1 LPESPSPPNLILC
14 NPIYIKYV
22 SNKPFEENL
31 WDFIFDQVKRKS
43 DPAEDG
49 AGKGGYAGVADMGV
63 SEVEVL
69 VDDEDERRDG
79 KGGKEA

>member
-1 LPESPSPPNLILC
+1 
-14 NPIYIKYV
+14 
-22 SNKPFEENL
+22 
-31 WDFIFDQVKRKS
+31 VKRKS

-49 AGKGGYAGVADMGV
+49 AGKGGYSGVADMGV